1 MRHFCQF
8 SNIAWRSK
16 RRAKKVSYVNCWVSN
31 ATECLWSCSY
41 PYFSQLPWDCDKQA
55 IFPSSLRWKQM
66 MQAYSTLGDAVVRA
80 YGWGKKKLQS
90 RISRPAMSFSSR
102 LADVPNLE
110 YLLTPSSSPLLLVR
124 ISEDASLVIISV
136 SSMRSFFK
144 KIGYENNPNKY
155 FIYCI
160 FTQ

>member
-16 RRAKKVSYVNCWVSN
+16 QRRPPKKVFYVNCWVSN
-31 ATECLWSCSY
+31 ATECLSSCSY
-41 PYFSQLPWDCDKQA
+41 PYFYQLPWDCDKQA

-66 MQAYSTLGDAVVRA
+66 MQAHSTLGDDVVRA
-80 YGWGKKKLQS
+80 YGWGKKKKQKKLQS

-124 ISEDASLVIISV
+124 FSEDASLVMISV
-136 SSMRSFFK
+136 SSMRSFF
-144 KIGYENNPNKY
+144 
-155 FIYCI
+155 
-160 FTQ
+160 